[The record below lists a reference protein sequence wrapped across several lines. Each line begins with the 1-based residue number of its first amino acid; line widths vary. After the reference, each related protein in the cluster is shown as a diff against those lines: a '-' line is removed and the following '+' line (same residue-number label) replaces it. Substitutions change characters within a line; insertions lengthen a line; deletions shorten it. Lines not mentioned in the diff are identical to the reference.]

1 MKVLTVN
8 QAVRN
13 RINELLIKQNITAY
27 RIAENSGISHARLG
41 CILHDKNKTVTLT
54 TVMLLAQG
62 FNISLIE
69 FLDSPYFNN
78 DNLDLDM

>member
-1 MKVLTVN
+1 MDTITVN
-8 QAVRN
+8 QAVKMRVN
-13 RINELLIKQNITAY
+13 DLLKSQHMTAY
-27 RIAENSGISHARLG
+27 RLAENSGLSHARLW

-69 FLDSPYFNN
+69 FLNCNYFT
-78 DNLDLDM
+78 DCQIDLE